1 MSGSHR
7 IFTIEN
13 ASQAYPVREAA
24 NELGKELGFDES
36 KIGAANIVI
45 NELAHNLVKHANGG
59 SILIAPLKSA
69 QSQTLDEEIGF
80 EIIALDRAQGMEDIE
95 NSMKDGVST
104 SQNKSIGSGLGAIQR
119 LSDKLDSFS
128 FPGAG
133 TAIVSQFLNPG
144 ARRSLNCDIGAVS
157 VPLPSET
164 VCGDGWV
171 VLERGKKLYVLV
183 IDGLGHGVDAGAAT
197 DIALSVFKKNKSL
210 SPVEIVDDLH
220 IALRRSRGAA
230 LSVAIIDTQEGRLS
244 FCGIGN
250 VTGFI
255 DQKDAKKNR
264 LMPAPGTAGYERRK
278 LKEITFPWLQDSV
291 LILHTDGL
299 SSKLD
304 LLANLR
310 HKSSSTIAAI
320 LLRDYWRGRD
330 DGTVLVIKAEKQ
342 N

>member
-7 IFTIEN
+7 IFSIEN
-13 ASQAYPVREAA
+13 SSQAYPVREVAT
-24 NELGKELGFDES
+24 ELGKELGFDET
-36 KIGAANIVI
+36 KIGAASIVI
-45 NELAHNLVKHANGG
+45 NELAHNLVNHANGG

-69 QSQTLDEEIGF
+69 QAQCLDQDIGI
-80 EIIALDRAQGMEDIE
+80 EIIAMDRAQGMADIE

-104 SQNKSIGSGLGAIQR
+104 SERKSMGSGLGAVKR
-119 LSDKLDSFS
+119 LSDKVDSFS
-128 FPGAG
+128 FPGQG
-133 TAIVSQFLNPG
+133 TAIVSQFFSPG
-144 ARRSLNCDIGAVS
+144 AKRSLNCDIGAVS

-164 VCGDGWV
+164 VCGDGWA
-171 VLERGKKLYVLV
+171 VLERGNKLYILV
-183 IDGLGHGVDAGAAT
+183 VDGLGHGVDAGAAT
-197 DIALSVFKKNKSL
+197 DIALSVFKKSKSL
-210 SPVEIVDDLH
+210 SAVDLVDDMHL
-220 IALRRSRGAA
+220 ALRKSRGAA
-230 LSVAIIDTQEGRLS
+230 LSVAIIDTAEGQLT

-255 DQKDAKKNR
+255 DQVNAKKNR
-264 LMPAPGTAGYERRK
+264 LMPAPGTAGYEKRK
-278 LKEITFPWLQDSV
+278 LKETSFPWLKDSV
-291 LILHTDGL
+291 LIIHTDGL

-310 HKSSSTIAAI
+310 HKSPSTIAAI